1 MSKTKV
7 VYYNPAMAS
16 AYESDEETF
25 SGSESEVSDESDFE
39 SESEQESD
47 SEDDSQVC
55 TKQPC
60 KYYNRGGCKG
70 GASCSYLHVCKYFL
84 TGNCRYGSS
93 CKLSHSLGGRRSS
106 GECASSEDQSAA
118 SNPQLTDGRPY
129 QWQINDGKGWR
140 DVENDHIIEA
150 QYSLPHTKSIKIY
163 NTSYGAVCID
173 FNKIRIYEKKNLKV
187 RRLDDGNTV
196 WDWYCTLSRKWRKYG
211 DKNSKGNPG
220 PVKSSDIERKFQSN
234 PKSSFTFT
242 AGGESFQIKFPEMR
256 QVGKKKNRKVTRRP
270 VFRQQQGIAGA
281 AHVATSFKKLSVGTK
296 PQWQFEGN
304 SGNWHNFKG
313 RSGTS
318 SECSITSD
326 DIESK
331 YQLNSTDSMK
341 FKINGQPYKLD
352 FGAMIQINQTNNRKR
367 KIRRVLV

>member
-1 MSKTKV
+1 
-7 VYYNPAMAS
+7 MAS
-16 AYESDEETF
+16 AHESVEETF
-25 SGSESEVSDESDFE
+25 SESESEDSDESYFE

-47 SEDDSQVC
+47 SEDDSQIY

-60 KYYNRGGCKG
+60 RYYNRGGCKD
-70 GASCSYLHVCKYFL
+70 GARCSYLHVCKYFL
-84 TGNCRYGSS
+84 TGSCRYGSS
-93 CKLSHSLGGRRSS
+93 CKLSHSLGGRRRSS
-106 GECASSEDQSAA
+106 GACASAEDQSAA

-129 QWQINDGKGWR
+129 QWQINGGKGWK

-163 NTSYGAVCID
+163 NTPYGAVSID
-173 FNKIRIYEKKNLKV
+173 FIKIRVYGKNLKV

-196 WDWYCTLSRKWRKYG
+196 WNWYCTLKRKWRKYG
-211 DKNSKGNPG
+211 DKDSKGNPG
-220 PVKSSDIERKFQSN
+220 PVKSSDIERKFQSD

-242 AGGESFQIKFPEMR
+242 AGVETFQIKFPEMR

-270 VFRQQQGIAGA
+270 VFRQQQARAGA
-281 AHVATSFKKLSVGTK
+281 ALLAGSFQTLSVGTK

-304 SGNWHNFKG
+304 GGNWHTFKH

-318 SECSITSD
+318 SDCSITSD
-326 DIESK
+326 DIENK
-331 YQLNSTDSMK
+331 YRLNPSDTMK